1 MFAPI
6 SGLILAYPQ
15 PSELCCNPRPCKSV
29 RQARYGTVEFN
40 VSLRQS
46 IGHFGDGECVKSSID
61 VVSRVSMRTHAE
73 RDIVITN
80 SVCLSDCQSDAGTV

>member
-1 MFAPI
+1 MAHPKLRLRT
-6 SGLILAYPQ
+6 S
-15 PSELCCNPRPCKSV
+15 NCKSV